1 MDLLSLMLL
10 LLVARLISWIRYKAE
25 AQVQLELEATQK
37 RVEEIK
43 KRHAHNDKEYIE
55 ACKELDEIM
64 PGSLPIAPATEEPK
78 PSQLNLAISSIER
91 KIAEIDAEL
100 EARKRALSLT
110 VTLNYETSG
119 TENRHQVYGYGW
131 LCPCC
136 LSWVAS
142 LDRDQPKHCLCSHTF
157 QVENHAQ

>member
-25 AQVQLELEATQK
+25 AQVQLELEVAQK

-43 KRHAHNDKEYIE
+43 KRNAHNDKEYIE

-119 TENRHQVYGYGW
+119 TENQHQVYGW
-131 LCPCC
+131 LCPYCSS
-136 LSWVAS
+136 LVAPS
-142 LDRDQPKHCLCSHTF
+142 GRNQPQHCPCSHTF

>member
-25 AQVQLELEATQK
+25 AQVQLEFEATQK

-43 KRHAHNDKEYIE
+43 KQYAHHDKEYVA

-64 PGSLPIAPATEEPK
+64 PGSPPITPAAEEPK
-78 PSQLNLAISSIER
+78 PNQLNLAISSIER
-91 KIAEIDAEL
+91 KIAEIDAEI

-110 VTLNYETSG
+110 VTLNYRTSS
-119 TENRHQVYGYGW
+119 TENQHQVYGYGW
-131 LCPCC
+131 LCPHC

-142 LDRDQPKHCLCSHTF
+142 SDRDQPQYCSCSHMF